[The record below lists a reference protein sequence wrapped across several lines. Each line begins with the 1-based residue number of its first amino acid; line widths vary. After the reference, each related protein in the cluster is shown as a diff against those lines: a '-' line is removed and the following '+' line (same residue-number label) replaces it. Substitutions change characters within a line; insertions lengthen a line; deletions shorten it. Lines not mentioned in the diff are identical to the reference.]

1 MVFQHFEPKSS
12 KNQRFFNGFG
22 LREAGSPAGRAYT
35 GPGRPSV
42 AIRFVMVCAIRMWMS
57 CLVHRIHG
65 RESCFGTT
73 LWAMTSESWTTMWA
87 MNDMRTVNHD
97 VAIQLDMVCAVQ
109 MWVSCLVH
117 RIHGRGSCFV
127 IDLWTMT

>member
-1 MVFQHFEPKSS
+1 
-12 KNQRFFNGFG
+12 
-22 LREAGSPAGRAYT
+22 
-35 GPGRPSV
+35 
-42 AIRFVMVCAIRMWMS
+42 MWHTN
-57 CLVHRIHG
+57 VGRIHG

-87 MNDMRTVNHD
+87 LHDMRTVNHD
-97 VAIQLDMVCAVQ
+97 VAIQLDMVCAVR

-127 IDLWTMT
+127 TDLLQAVTLVLAPGGNRDTWLIQLGV